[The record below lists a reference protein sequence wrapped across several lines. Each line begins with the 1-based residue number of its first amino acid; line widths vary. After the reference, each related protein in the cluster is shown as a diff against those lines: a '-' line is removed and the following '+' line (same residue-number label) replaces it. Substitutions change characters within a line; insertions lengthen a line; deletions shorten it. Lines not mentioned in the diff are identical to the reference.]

1 MIADIGLNADSND
14 WTYEL
19 ATNSDIDALKKDSP
33 DLKACF
39 VDVTNFKSC
48 EEAVNETIAYFG
60 QLDVLINNAGI
71 VNSGQIE
78 SALKV
83 KQKGVKNWKKH

>member
-1 MIADIGLNADSND
+1 MVTDIGVNADLND

-19 ATNSDIDALKKDSP
+19 TNSDIDALKKDSP
-33 DLKACF
+33 DLKTCF

-48 EEAVNETIAYFG
+48 KEAVNETIAYFG

-71 VNSGQIE
+71 VNSNRIF
-78 SALKV
+78 
-83 KQKGVKNWKKH
+83 